1 MPDERRKIDTPKPDT
16 IVVGDWSLERL
27 VALMDHMAG
36 IYAAVDLPCSGPIK
50 QTVVGW
56 KHYARVPLGR
66 DANKNGYA
74 YRSDEI
80 YRISGFSY
88 HPESR
93 FPGGLPVWQ
102 IKISHHRRPYRS
114 EPWRQPCIT
123 SERLVEFCDAKE
135 IEYVFIEGTDIE
147 VDLDFASRF
156 IDRSEKR
163 LRIVEPW
170 LEDNLWLQVVCGCGR
185 KRSASARD
193 LFGRLPAQ
201 HLISDALKK
210 LRCMDCG
217 KASVRQVT
225 PLFENGLS
233 ALDRYRRGAAAPSQP
248 LARGVLDE
256 VYENVGGDGV
266 GPVYLGDG
274 VTIAPDGT
282 LSE

>member
-1 MPDERRKIDTPKPDT
+1 
-16 IVVGDWSLERL
+16 
-27 VALMDHMAG
+27 MDRMAG
-36 IYAAVDLPCSGPIK
+36 IYAVVDLPNPGPIK

-56 KHYARVPLGR
+56 KHHLRVPAGP
-66 DANKNGYA
+66 DPTKNGYA
-74 YRSDEI
+74 CRSDEI
-80 YRISGFSY
+80 SRINGFGYS
-88 HPESR
+88 PESR
-93 FPGGLPVWQ
+93 FPGGVPIWK

-123 SERLVEFCDAKE
+123 SERLVEFCDANE
-135 IEYVFIEGTDIE
+135 IDYVFIEGTGIE

-163 LRIVEPW
+163 LETVKPW
-170 LEDNLWLQVVCGCGR
+170 LEDNLWVQLVCACGR

-201 HLISDALKK
+201 HRMSEALNK

-217 KASVRQVT
+217 KASVRQMT
-225 PLFENGLS
+225 PLFEHGLS
-233 ALDRYRRGAAAPSQP
+233 ALDRYRRGAAEYSQP
-248 LARGVLDE
+248 LHRGELDG

-274 VTIAPDGT
+274 VTIGPDGT